1 MSGWGWPDME
11 CYECG
16 DTATV
21 TRTEG
26 SMDECDVVCAVC
38 ADYELAAGYPVFPL
52 AAFMGEEA

>member
-1 MSGWGWPDME
+1 ME

-21 TRTEG
+21 TRAEG
-26 SMDECDVVCAVC
+26 SMDECDVTCAVC

-52 AAFMGEEA
+52 TALTDGEA

>member
-16 DTATV
+16 DAATF
-21 TRTEG
+21 TTTEG

-38 ADYELAAGYPVFPL
+38 ADYEIAFGYPVFPL
-52 AAFMGEEA
+52 AAFIGEEA

>member
-1 MSGWGWPDME
+1 ME

-16 DTATV
+16 DAATV

-26 SMDECDVVCAVC
+26 SVTESDVVCAVC

-52 AAFMGEEA
+52 AAFIDGEA

>member
-1 MSGWGWPDME
+1 ME

-26 SMDECDVVCAVC
+26 SMNECDLACAVC
-38 ADYELAAGYPVFPL
+38 ADYELAAGYQVFPL
-52 AAFMGEEA
+52 AAFIDGEA